1 MSHREDCL
9 AATRISN
16 AHQRTQS
23 HGVTLTVYEKVEG
36 RPSDAV
42 ILRTLVPRLFLVKHG
57 HKAFDMAEEFIRDHY
72 QL

>member
-1 MSHREDCL
+1 
-9 AATRISN
+9 
-16 AHQRTQS
+16 
-23 HGVTLTVYEKVEG
+23 VTLTVYEKVEG